1 MKSEKTK
8 YFTIFSQ
15 RLAGYLMLSGFRLAE
30 MRKDE
35 KGTMKNIFF
44 FVDSEELQKEIKNY
58 KRGAQDGNKKIPNG
72 DYKQQRK

>member
-1 MKSEKTK
+1 MSTTAYFEERETTMKSEKTK

-44 FVDSEELQKEIKNY
+44 FVDSEDLQNEIRKFKN
-58 KRGAQDGNKKIPNG
+58 NKIHK
-72 DYKQQRK
+72 